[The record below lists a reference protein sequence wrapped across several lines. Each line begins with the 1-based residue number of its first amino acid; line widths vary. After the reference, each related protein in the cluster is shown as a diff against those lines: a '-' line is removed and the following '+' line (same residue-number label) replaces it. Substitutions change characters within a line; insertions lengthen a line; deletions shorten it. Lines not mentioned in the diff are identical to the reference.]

1 MRENRD
7 GGIQTGGALAGCD
20 QKAKEHADGRGAL
33 FRRSP
38 SAPLTGIQDKP
49 PQVVSV
55 KLVRILSE
63 ALQQIAQVEAVIIG
77 RGIAGARCWRIQPQ
91 NETNRAGSTMISST
105 TRVVTISANRA

>member
-63 ALQQIAQVEAVIIG
+63 ALQQIAQVEAVIIE
-77 RGIAGARCWRIQPQ
+77 RGIAGATLLAHPAT
-91 NETNRAGSTMISST
+91 E
-105 TRVVTISANRA
+105 